1 MLGKWW
7 KKIALII
14 LIIACVINISIKIV
28 NRPSFKNEMQSS
40 AEYFQDLKIY
50 TSFNYT
56 FSINTYFN
64 SNI

>member
-28 NRPSFKNEMQSS
+28 NRPSFKAEMQSF
-40 AEYFQDLKIY
+40 AEYFQDLKSDADNKLNEIKR
-50 TSFNYT
+50 NL
-56 FSINTYFN
+56 NN
-64 SNI
+64 KK

>member
-28 NRPSFKNEMQSS
+28 NRPSFKAEMQSS
-40 AEYFQDLKIY
+40 AEYFQDLKFDADNKLNEIKR
-50 TSFNYT
+50 NL
-56 FSINTYFN
+56 NN
-64 SNI
+64 KK

>member
-40 AEYFQDLKIY
+40 VEYFQDLKSDADNKLNEIKG
-50 TSFNYT
+50 NL
-56 FSINTYFN
+56 NN
-64 SNI
+64 KK

>member
-28 NRPSFKNEMQSS
+28 NRPSFKAEMQSS
-40 AEYFQDLKIY
+40 VEYFQDLKSDADNKLNEIKG
-50 TSFNYT
+50 NL
-56 FSINTYFN
+56 NN
-64 SNI
+64 KK

>member
-40 AEYFQDLKIY
+40 AEYFQDL
-50 TSFNYT
+50 TSDADNKLNE
-56 FSINTYFN
+56 IKGNLN
-64 SNI
+64 NKK

>member
-28 NRPSFKNEMQSS
+28 NRPSFKAEMQSS
-40 AEYFQDLKIY
+40 AEYFQDLKSDADNKLNEIKRNL
-50 TSFNYT
+50 TT
-56 FSINTYFN
+56 KK
-64 SNI
+64 

>member
-40 AEYFQDLKIY
+40 AEYFQDLKSDHDNKLNEIKG
-50 TSFNYT
+50 NL
-56 FSINTYFN
+56 NN
-64 SNI
+64 KK

>member
-40 AEYFQDLKIY
+40 AEYFQDLKSDADNKLKEI
-50 TSFNYT
+50 
-56 FSINTYFN
+56 
-64 SNI
+64 

>member
-28 NRPSFKNEMQSS
+28 NRPSFKAEMQSS
-40 AEYFQDLKIY
+40 AEYFQDLKSDVDNKLNEIKG
-50 TSFNYT
+50 NL
-56 FSINTYFN
+56 NN
-64 SNI
+64 KK

>member
-28 NRPSFKNEMQSS
+28 NRPSFKAEMQSS
-40 AEYFQDLKIY
+40 AEYFQDLKSDTNNKLNEIKG
-50 TSFNYT
+50 NL
-56 FSINTYFN
+56 NN
-64 SNI
+64 KK

>member
-28 NRPSFKNEMQSS
+28 NRPSFKAEMQPS
-40 AEYFQDLKIY
+40 AEYFQDLKSDADNKLNEIKR
-50 TSFNYT
+50 NL
-56 FSINTYFN
+56 NN
-64 SNI
+64 KK